1 MKSRDDLDFIFLV
14 FVRLMTMI
22 IMMGKWEV
30 ITEEPRASWTHG
42 VAVDGLDWGE
52 GVEAVQ

>member
-1 MKSRDDLDFIFLV
+1 
-14 FVRLMTMI
+14 
-22 IMMGKWEV
+22 MMGKWEV